1 MRVHEILAEANTP
14 KGTVFELFLRMLPKE
29 VTKATLKEVDDAI
42 RWLARTAKTS
52 PDLVDDIAVS
62 LVAGSKQM
70 GISIREMAQIAEP
83 KLIRAGIDPADI
95 NQALNLAEKLAEP
108 SMWQKFKTALGLGG
122 KKEPK
127 ATTPTTANPTA
138 PTTPTTANP
147 TTPTTTPSPTAPT
160 TPTTANPTTPTTA
173 NPTAPT
179 VSGRIS
185 AAEAESWTK
194 RFMEKNNPKYWS
206 WWERADAIAMAY
218 GIMEPWLTFRA
229 DTNQAIAE
237 FSTQAKNPDGSI
249 IWKDADTLS
258 KGIQIYANEA
268 MAQTIA
274 LFAGRKL
281 IGMITGVNRLKAL
294 PNKTR
299 DEINYIYSKLGAQ
312 GQASFAIWLDSPWGR
327 KAFTGWLWGQLYS
340 QEGDEDKNPPIDMS
354 TGANA
359 VKTASGQ
366 VAWALRQVSG
376 YLGGFV
382 KSFYDE
388 GLRQAGGIDSQGNDT
403 DAATK
408 KQADA
413 AAEIPGGSVIHR
425 STEKSN

>member
-1 MRVHEILAEANTP
+1 MRVHEILAEASSP
-14 KGTVFELFLRMLPKE
+14 KGTVFEIFLRMLPKE

-127 ATTPTTANPTA
+127 TTPPTAPTTTPTTPTTANPTA
-138 PTTPTTANP
+138 PTTT
-147 TTPTTTPSPTAPT
+147 
-160 TPTTANPTTPTTA
+160 PTTPTTA

-179 VSGRIS
+179 APSRIS
-185 AAEAESWTK
+185 AAEADSWTR
-194 RFMEKNNPKYWS
+194 RFMEKYNPKYWS

-218 GIMEPWLTFRA
+218 GIIEPWYTFRK
-229 DTNQAIAE
+229 DSNQAIAE
-237 FSTQAKNPDGSI
+237 FSTKAKNPDGSL

-258 KGIQIYANEA
+258 KGIQIYVNEA
-268 MAQTIA
+268 MAQTVA
-274 LFAGRKL
+274 LLAGRKI
-281 IGMITGVNRLKAL
+281 IGMITGVSRLRAL

-299 DEINYIYSKLGAQ
+299 DEINAIYSKLGAQ
-312 GQASFAIWLDSPWGR
+312 GQVAFAAWLDSPPGR
-327 KAFTGWLWGQLYS
+327 KVFTGWLWGQLYS

-354 TGANA
+354 TTANA
-359 VKTASGQ
+359 AKTASGQ

-388 GLRQAGGIDSQGNDT
+388 ALRQAGGIDSQGNDT

-408 KQADA
+408 QQADA
-413 AAEIPGGSVIHR
+413 AAEIPGGAVFSR
-425 STEKSN
+425 TTEK

>member
-1 MRVHEILAEANTP
+1 MRVHEILAEASSP
-14 KGTVFELFLRMLPKE
+14 KGTVFEIFLRMLPKE

-127 ATTPTTANPTA
+127 TTPPTAPTTTPTTPTTANPTA
-138 PTTPTTANP
+138 PTTT
-147 TTPTTTPSPTAPT
+147 
-160 TPTTANPTTPTTA
+160 PTTPTTA

-179 VSGRIS
+179 TTPTTPTTANPTAPTAPSRIS
-185 AAEAESWTK
+185 AAEADSWTR
-194 RFMEKNNPKYWS
+194 RFMEKYNPKYWS

-218 GIMEPWLTFRA
+218 GIIEPWYTFRK
-229 DTNQAIAE
+229 DSNQAIAE
-237 FSTQAKNPDGSI
+237 FSTKAKNPDGSL

-258 KGIQIYANEA
+258 KGIQIYVNEA
-268 MAQTIA
+268 MAQTVA
-274 LFAGRKL
+274 LLAGRKI
-281 IGMITGVNRLKAL
+281 IGMITGVSRLRAL

-299 DEINYIYSKLGAQ
+299 DEINAIYSKLGAQ
-312 GQASFAIWLDSPWGR
+312 GQVAFAAWLDSPPGR
-327 KAFTGWLWGQLYS
+327 KVFTGWLWGQLYS

-354 TGANA
+354 TTANA
-359 VKTASGQ
+359 AKTASGQ

-388 GLRQAGGIDSQGNDT
+388 ALRQAGGIDSQGNDT

-408 KQADA
+408 QQADA
-413 AAEIPGGSVIHR
+413 AAEIPGGAVFSR
-425 STEKSN
+425 TTEK

>member
-1 MRVHEILAEANTP
+1 MKVYEILAEAPSGP
-14 KGTVFELFLRMLPKE
+14 KGTVFEIFIRMLPKE
-29 VTKATLKEVDDAI
+29 VTKATLKEIDDAI

-83 KLIRAGIDPADI
+83 KLIKAGIDPADI

-127 ATTPTTANPTA
+127 ATPPEAPTATPTTANPTAPTTANPTA
-138 PTTPTTANP
+138 PTTPTTP
-147 TTPTTTPSPTAPT
+147 TPTAP
-160 TPTTANPTTPTTA
+160 A
-173 NPTAPT
+173 AP
-179 VSGRIS
+179 SRIS
-185 AAEAESWTK
+185 AAEADSWAK
-194 RFMEKNNPKYWS
+194 RFMEKYNPKQWS

-218 GIMEPWLTFRA
+218 GIIEPWYTFRKDA
-229 DTNQAIAE
+229 NQAIAE
-237 FSTQAKNPDGSI
+237 FGSKAKNPDGSL

-258 KGIQIYANEA
+258 KGIQIYVNEA
-268 MAQTIA
+268 MAQTVA
-274 LFAGRKL
+274 LLAGRKI
-281 IGMITGVNRLKAL
+281 IGMITGVSRLKAL

-299 DEINYIYSKLGAQ
+299 DEINAIYSKLGAQ
-312 GQASFAIWLDSPWGR
+312 GQVAFAVWLDSPPGR

-340 QEGDEDKNPPIDMS
+340 QEGDEDKNPPIDVS
-354 TGANA
+354 TAANA
-359 VKTASGQ
+359 AKTVSGQ

-376 YLGGFV
+376 YLGGIV

-388 GLRQAGGIDSQGNDT
+388 ALRQAGGIDSQGNDT
-403 DAATK
+403 AAATQ
-408 KQADA
+408 KQNAA
-413 AAEIPGGSVIHR
+413 AAEIPGGAVFSR
-425 STEKSN
+425 TTEK